1 MPGAYAHLT
10 LVNLIREPARLENH
24 GFTPEAI
31 VPVLDYF
38 RFCELGAV
46 SPDYPYLDPSH
57 RNAARWADQ
66 MHYERT
72 GDMIKAGIGVIKKLN
87 GVSQQKAFSW
97 LLGYTSHVVT
107 DVTIHPV
114 VELKVGEYQQNK
126 EKHRICE
133 MHQDAYIFER
143 LNLGEIGLAEHL
155 DSGIWGCCDKP
166 DSGKLDPIIVS
177 TWQSMLETCYPDL
190 YQSNPP
196 IIDNWHGS
204 FKFIVDKAE
213 EGGALP
219 PFARHVAANIGL
231 TYPSS
236 ADIDTQYIEG
246 LATPLGSMSYDQ
258 IFDHAMEN
266 VLAVWSSI
274 ATAVFKNDDSYQ
286 TAIANWN
293 LDTGKDSSGDYGFW
307 SRGRT

>member
-10 LVNLIREPARLENH
+10 LVNLIREPTRLENH
-24 GFTPEAI
+24 AFPPEAI
-31 VPVLDYF
+31 VSLLDYF
-38 RFCELGAV
+38 RFSELGAV
-46 SPDYPYLDPSH
+46 SPDYPYLDLTH
-57 RNAARWADQ
+57 RDAARWADQ

-72 GDMIKAGIGVIKKLN
+72 GDMIKTGIGVIKKLN

-126 EKHRICE
+126 GKHRICE
-133 MHQDAYIFER
+133 MHQDVHIFQR
-143 LNLGEIGLAEHL
+143 LNVGEIGLAEHL

-177 TWQSMLETCYPDL
+177 IWQSMLETCYPDL

-196 IIDNWHGS
+196 IIDDWHGS

-231 TYPSS
+231 TYPSA

-274 ATAVFKNDDSYQ
+274 ATAVFKNDTAYQ
-286 TAIANWN
+286 AAIQNWN
-293 LDTGKDSSGDYGFW
+293 LDTGKDGNGSYAYW
-307 SRGRT
+307 RTGTR